1 MSEPRKRPGPLWL
14 FFYGRQRKGFPW
26 LLVVVMVVIGVLAL
40 SFAIPGGAD
49 TWRAA
54 APFVF
59 GLLILSGLVAA
70 IVAALR
76 PRRRR

>member
-1 MSEPRKRPGPLWL
+1 MLRKRPGPLWL
-14 FFYGRQRKGFPW
+14 FFYGRQRRGVPW
-26 LLVVVMVVIGVLAL
+26 LLVAMLVAIVVLAL

-49 TWRAA
+49 MWRAV

-59 GLLILSGLVAA
+59 GLLILGAMVAA
-70 IVAALR
+70 VVAVLR

>member
-1 MSEPRKRPGPLWL
+1 MSEPRKRPGALWL
-14 FFYGRQRKGFPW
+14 LFYGRQRKGFPW
-26 LLVVVMVVIGVLAL
+26 LLVVVMVAIGVLAL

-49 TWRAA
+49 MWRSA

-59 GLLILSGLVAA
+59 GLLIVSGVVAA
-70 IVAALR
+70 IVASFR